1 MRWAVLAIAVVACG
15 IVGTLWS
22 SGGAESTPMLVIAM
36 VIVLVSSIAPLCLS
50 KRRPGV
56 KGRGENGGRDR

>member
-15 IVGTLWS
+15 IVGALWS
-22 SGGAESTPMLVIAM
+22 SGGSQSGPMLVIAM
-36 VIVLVSSIAPLCLS
+36 VIVLVCSIAPLGLS

-56 KGRGENGGRDR
+56 KGRGENGGRGR